1 MSRKFISDL
10 PRLLRV
16 MFMTCLIFYNFYE
29 KSRRNIVF
37 VFLLF
42 VLKFH
47 LKLVLHSKM
56 LVFSNFFYPIF
67 RFGS

>member
-1 MSRKFISDL
+1 MSRKLISDL

-16 MFMTCLIFYNFYE
+16 MFVTCLIFSNFYE

-37 VFLLF
+37 VFLRF
-42 VLKFH
+42 VSSKIG
-47 LKLVLHSKM
+47 LHSKM
-56 LVFSNFFYPIF
+56 LVFSKFFYPIF